1 MLRVRRLIWNRR
13 NVEHISQHNILP
25 KEVEE
30 VCHGAPWVV
39 RTKQKRL
46 RIIGQ
51 TENGRYLMIII
62 APEGGGVYY
71 PITVRD
77 TTGAERRRYQR
88 WKGG

>member
-13 NVEHISQHNILP
+13 NVEHISRHNILP
-25 KEVEE
+25 KEVGE
-30 VCHGAPWVV
+30 VCHGAPLVA

-51 TENGRYLMIII
+51 TKNGRYLMIII
-62 APEGGGVYY
+62 APEGAGVYY
-71 PITVRD
+71 PITARD
-77 TTGAERRRYQR
+77 TTEAERRRYRR